1 MAAGPGGRP
10 DAGPTELERLRSV
23 VRAYFPIYETRV
35 APQSLLLAIHL
46 DRATLEPKFDRM
58 RRELWDQGY
67 VPFLR
72 RTGGEDFVEIV
83 RRPPVR
89 PRGLWVNLLLLAA
102 TIATTVFAGGLLWL
116 TYIGESTLTPAAFL
130 DGALYFAAPIMA
142 ILGLH
147 ELAHY
152 WAARRRHLDASWP
165 YFLPVPPPLPFGTF
179 GAFVSIR
186 GPFPDRKAQFDVAA
200 AGPLV
205 GFVVAIPISIAGMIL
220 SAHAPVVPASSCS
233 PSVLGLNYGTILF
246 EPSFLWR
253 LFGLFLPSSLVD
265 LNPLALAGWVGL
277 LVTSINLL
285 PIGALDGGRLFR
297 AVFGERA
304 RYVSYIA
311 AAALFGLGVFYTG
324 WLLFGILVLLM
335 GLRNPPP
342 LNDIS
347 PLDGKRYVITACV
360 VVVLVAGFAIVPIQ
374 TASGTVNLTAGSP
387 TYLAPP
393 PGASVAANL
402 TATIGNPDPVA
413 HGFVLDARVLSVTVN
428 TSGGP
433 TPLNASALAAWA
445 STVNWTFWLPGG
457 TGVPAPPGAGASL
470 PSADYLSV
478 PAGASRT
485 LGVEFSAPGAAV
497 GVVIALTAQELCPPS
512 TGGSSEGSVV
522 LTF

>member
-1 MAAGPGGRP
+1 MASGSGPRP
-10 DAGPTELERLRSV
+10 DAGPTELDRIRSM

-35 APQSLLLAIHL
+35 APQSLLLAVHV
-46 DRATLEPKFDRM
+46 DRATLEAKFDRM
-58 RRELWDQGY
+58 RQELWDQGY

-72 RTGGEDFVEIV
+72 RTAGEEFLEIV

-89 PRGLWVNLLLLAA
+89 PRGVWLNLLLLGA
-102 TIATTVFAGGLLWL
+102 TIATTVFAGALLWL
-116 TYIGESTLTPAAFL
+116 TYVGGTALTGGAFAE
-130 DGALYFAAPIMA
+130 GALYFAGPIMA

-165 YFLPVPPPLPFGTF
+165 FFLPVPPPLPFGTF

-205 GFVVAIPISIAGMIL
+205 GFLVAIPISIGGMFL
-220 SAHAPVVPASSCS
+220 SAHAPVVPATTCA
-233 PSVLGLNYGTILF
+233 PTVLGLNYGTILF

-253 LFGLFLPSSLVD
+253 LLGLFLPSSLID
-265 LNPLALAGWVGL
+265 LQPLALAGWVGL

-304 RYVSYIA
+304 RYASYVA

-324 WLLFGILVLLM
+324 WLLFGVLVLLM

-342 LNDIS
+342 LNDLS
-347 PLDGKRYVITACV
+347 PLDGKRYLLTAFV

-374 TASGTVNLTAGSP
+374 TASGTVDLTTGTP
-387 TYLAPP
+387 TYPGAP
-393 PGASVAANL
+393 PGASLAANL
-402 TATIGNPDPVA
+402 TATVGNPDPVA
-413 HGFVLDARVLSVTVN
+413 HGFVLQLTVVNVTVQ
-428 TSGGP
+428 TIYGP
-433 TPLNASALAAWA
+433 APLNATDLRAWA
-445 STVNWTFWLPGG
+445 AASNWTFFLPGG
-457 TGVPAPPGAGASL
+457 RTVVIPPGASATL
-470 PSADYLSV
+470 PSSDYVSI
-478 PAGASRT
+478 PAGDSRVI
-485 LGVEFSAPGAAV
+485 GVEFSTPRTAV
-497 GVVIALTAQELCPPS
+497 GVEIAVTAQELCPPS
-512 TGGSSEGSVV
+512 TGGSALGEFV
-522 LTF
+522 LSF